1 MTKTFLLTVA
11 TVFVMAATPLP
22 VTSQTPTQPPTA
34 VAPAANAGDA
44 ENGKRLYMT
53 QTCYYCHGTVGQGA
67 GRVGARIGP
76 PSRALAGFIRYV
88 RRPSG
93 AMPAITDQVS
103 DQDLT
108 DIYAYLRTSAPAKN
122 PKEIPLLNQL
132 KSPGQ

>member
-1 MTKTFLLTVA
+1 MTRSLLLA
-11 TVFVMAATPLP
+11 LAAAFVVVATPLL
-22 VTSQTPTQPPTA
+22 VASQTPPQSPA
-34 VAPAANAGDA
+34 APAAAASAGNA

-108 DIYAYLRTSAPAKN
+108 DIYAYLRTVPPARN
-122 PKEIPLLNQL
+122 PKDIPLLNQL